1 MGGSI
6 KRTQRA
12 VYFLPLVLGLAVQS
26 AARPAAAADPA
37 EPPEVSSS
45 PADVARAH
53 YVRGKD
59 AAKAKQWQAALDEL
73 QAAWR
78 IMQHFQIAGTLGWVE
93 LELGHHRDAATHLSY
108 FLRHAE
114 DVAADE
120 MKATSTMLSEARAK
134 VTELS
139 VQSNVAGVHLIV
151 DGEDMPWPEANAGVF
166 VEPGRRTIE
175 ARLGER
181 SSGPVV
187 IHAKPGA
194 SQLLR
199 LDLPKGEAPRAG
211 GLAPTEDE
219 AGMDAP
225 PGVPGSMRKPLLVA
239 GSVTAGIG
247 IVGGIV
253 FTALSQARGREAAAK
268 AEPLAG
274 AKDDYCTSNPGAGP
288 CPDLI
293 RLKAAQN
300 QLGEAALW
308 SFVGGGVIAV
318 GTLVY
323 GLSGPKRETTGSVYA
338 LPAVSSQGGSLV
350 VLGTF

>member
-6 KRTQRA
+6 ERTIGAR
-12 VYFLPLVLGLAVQS
+12 YLFPLVLGLAVQS
-26 AARPAAAADPA
+26 AALSAAAADP
-37 EPPEVSSS
+37 PPPSEASSS
-45 PADVARAH
+45 SADAARAH

-73 QAAWR
+73 RAAWR

-93 LELGHHRDAATHLSY
+93 LELGHHRDAAEHLSY

-120 MKATSTMLSEARAK
+120 MKDTSAMLSEARAR

-151 DGEDMPWPEANAGVF
+151 DGAELRWPEANAGVF
-166 VEPGRRTIE
+166 VEPGRRTLE

-187 IHAKPGA
+187 IEAKPGE

-199 LDLPKGEAPRAG
+199 LDLPKSEAPRGA
-211 GLAPTEDE
+211 LAPKENAE
-219 AGMDAP
+219 AEAP
-225 PGVPGSMRKPLLVA
+225 GKARSMRKPLLVA
-239 GSVTAGIG
+239 GGVTAGVG
-247 IVGGIV
+247 ILGGV
-253 FTALSQARGREAAAK
+253 VLTALSKGRAGEAAAK
-268 AEPLAG
+268 AESLAG
-274 AKDDYCTSNPGAGP
+274 ENDAYCTSNPGAGA
-288 CPDLI
+288 CPELI
-293 RLKAAQN
+293 RLKNEQN

-308 SFVGGGVIAV
+308 SFVGGGVIAL

-323 GLSGPKRETTGSVYA
+323 GLSGPKLRATGSVYA

>member
-6 KRTQRA
+6 ERTTRA
-12 VYFLPLVLGLAVQS
+12 RYLLPLVLGLAVQG
-26 AARPAAAADPA
+26 AARPAAAADPRSPSEA
-37 EPPEVSSS
+37 PSS
-45 PADVARAH
+45 PADLARAH

-59 AAKAKQWQAALDEL
+59 AAKARQWKAALDEL
-73 QAAWR
+73 EAAWR

-93 LELGHHRDAATHLSY
+93 LELGHHRDAAEHLSY

-120 MKATSTMLSEARAK
+120 MKTTSAMLSQARAK

-139 VQSNVAGVHLIV
+139 VQSNVAGVHLLV
-151 DGEDMPWPEANAGVF
+151 DGEEMRWPEANAGVF

-181 SSGPVV
+181 SSGQVV
-187 IHAKPGA
+187 IEAKPGA

-199 LDLPKGEAPRAG
+199 LDLPKNDAPRG
-211 GLAPTEDE
+211 APAPHEDE
-219 AGMDAP
+219 DTDAP
-225 PGVPGSMRKPLLVA
+225 PTAASRTTRKSLLIA
-239 GSVTAGIG
+239 GSVLAGAG
-247 IVGGIV
+247 VVGGIV
-253 FTALSQARGREAAAK
+253 FTALSQARAREATAK

-274 AKDDYCTSNPGAGP
+274 ASDDYCTTNPGTGP

-293 RLKAAQN
+293 RLKNAQN

-308 SFVGGGVIAV
+308 SFVGGGVVAV

>member
-1 MGGSI
+1 MGGRI
-6 KRTQRA
+6 ERTSRSRRLA
-12 VYFLPLVLGLAVQS
+12 PLVLGLAVQG
-26 AARPAAAADPA
+26 AALPAAAADA
-37 EPPEVSSS
+37 PPPSEAASS
-45 PADVARAH
+45 PADAARAH

-59 AAKAKQWQAALDEL
+59 AARAKQWKAALDEL
-73 QAAWR
+73 EAAWR

-93 LELGHHRDAATHLSY
+93 LELGHHRDAAEHLSY

-120 MKATSTMLSEARAK
+120 LQATSTMFSQARAK

-139 VQSNVAGVHLIV
+139 VHSNAAGVHLLV
-151 DGEDMPWPEANAGVF
+151 DGEEVRWPEANAGVF

-187 IHAKPGA
+187 IEAKPGA

-199 LDLPKGEAPRAG
+199 LDLPKGGEPSGVLVQNGGSGAPPPGPQGSGRKPILIAG
-211 GLAPTEDE
+211 GVA
-219 AGMDAP
+219 AGVGILG
-225 PGVPGSMRKPLLVA
+225 GV
-239 GSVTAGIG
+239 
-247 IVGGIV
+247 V
-253 FTALSQARGREAAAK
+253 FTALSVDRAGAARTL
-268 AEPLAG
+268 AEPMSTAQ
-274 AKDDYCTSNPGAGP
+274 DNHCTTNPSLGP

-293 RLKAAQN
+293 RLKNEQN
-300 QLGEAALW
+300 QFGEIALW
-308 SFVGGGVIAV
+308 SFASGGLVAV

-323 GLSGPKRETTGSVYA
+323 GLSGPKRSTTGSVYA
-338 LPAVSSQGGSLV
+338 LPAISSQGGSLV

>member
-6 KRTQRA
+6 ERTLRA
-12 VYFLPLVLGLAVQS
+12 QYLFPLVLGLAVQS
-26 AARPAAAADPA
+26 AAFPAAADP
-37 EPPEVSSS
+37 PPSSEASSS

-59 AAKAKQWQAALDEL
+59 AARAKQWQAALDEL
-73 QAAWR
+73 RSAWR

-93 LELGHHRDAATHLSY
+93 LELGHHRDAAEHLSY

-120 MKATSTMLSEARAK
+120 MKATSEMLSEARAK

-139 VQSNVAGVHLIV
+139 VQSNVTGVHLIV
-151 DGEDMPWPEANAGVF
+151 DGEEMRWPEANAGVF
-166 VEPGRRTIE
+166 VEPGRRTLE

-187 IHAKPGA
+187 IEAKPGE

-199 LDLPKGEAPRAG
+199 LDLPKKEAPRG
-211 GLAPTEDE
+211 VLAQKEN
-219 AGMDAP
+219 ADAKA
-225 PGVPGSMRKPLLVA
+225 PGPMRSMRKPLLVA
-239 GSVTAGIG
+239 GGVTAGVG
-247 IVGGIV
+247 ILGGVV
-253 FTALSQARGREAAAK
+253 FTALSKGRAGEAAAM
-268 AEPLAG
+268 AQSLSGE
-274 AKDDYCTSNPGAGP
+274 KDDYCTSNPGAGA
-288 CPDLI
+288 CPDLV
-293 RLKAAQN
+293 RLKNEQN
-300 QLGEAALW
+300 QFGEAALW

-323 GLSGPKRETTGSVYA
+323 GLSAPKRGATGSVYA